1 MARANFEQV
10 EEMGARLRGY
20 ASELADAGDQ
30 ADAQG
35 RSLGETFRTEADAL
49 EVLGRAATAQAERV
63 SSELREAASNLSR
76 STEVAATAGTE
87 VRESFAEHAETIQG
101 EIDRAVSRAQRGRE
115 DVLGQ
120 QAAADAAEAS
130 ESAEGERS
138 SYS

>member
-1 MARANFEQV
+1 MPAI
-10 EEMGARLRGY
+10 RLMRN
-20 ASELADAGDQ
+20 
-30 ADAQG
+30 

-120 QAAADAAEAS
+120 QAALEAAADAAEARIKAVRDTLG
-130 ESAEGERS
+130 ESS
-138 SYS
+138 QSMD